1 MFKQRGIRSLNMDD
15 LARGLGVS
23 KKTLYKYV
31 SDKRDL
37 VRKAFAMQG
46 EEKHRMM
53 AEVASIGDNAID
65 AELVIMRQMHA
76 TLSEMHPS
84 VMFDL
89 QKYYSQDIE
98 ELIAHR
104 DEAILHG
111 VERNVARGIREG
123 VYRDDIDPKTI
134 AQLMVALIGGIQSIA
149 AASEIARPFHQLF
162 LETFSYHIRGIA
174 SPKGLAYLSSQIA
187 EEKIKA

>member
-1 MFKQRGIRSLNMDD
+1 MDD
-15 LARGLGVS
+15 FARGLGVS

-84 VMFDL
+84 VMLDL
-89 QKYYSQDIE
+89 QKYYNQDIE

-111 VERNVARGIREG
+111 VERNVVRGIREG

-149 AASEIARPFHQLF
+149 SASEIARPFHQLF

-174 SPKGLAYLSSQIA
+174 SPKGLAYLSVQIA